1 MTTIIFGTLASMAIY
16 ALFPVG
22 YDKDQSTTK
31 KICGA
36 VIPARSRGLQLDVPW
51 FVNTFDE

>member
-1 MTTIIFGTLASMAIY
+1 MTTIIFGTLASVAIY